1 MKKIGCIVGVVIL
14 ALVLLL
20 CGTGCSKYNS
30 MVTMQNEVENAWSMV
45 ETQYQRRAD
54 LIPNLVETVKGY
66 AAHESNTL
74 QAVTEARAKAGSIN
88 LSVDDLTEE
97 NLQKFNQAQNQ
108 LSGAMKSLLA
118 VSEAYPDLKANENFM
133 KFQDEYAG
141 TENRIQLARRDY
153 NEVAKEYNTQIALFP
168 NNIFAGF
175 FGFQKKPYFSA
186 AEGSDVAPTVKF

>member
-1 MKKIGCIVGVVIL
+1 MKNVGCIIGIVVAAIIG
-14 ALVLLL
+14 LL
-20 CGTGCSKYNS
+20 CATGCSKYNS
-30 MVTMQNEVENAWSMV
+30 MVTLQNEVETAWSNV

-88 LSVDDLTEE
+88 LTVDDLDEE
-97 NLQKFNQAQNQ
+97 TLQKFNQAQNQ

-141 TENRIQLARRDY
+141 TENRIQTARRDY
-153 NEVAKEYNTQIALFP
+153 NEVAKKYNTQIALFP

-175 FGFQKKPYFSA
+175 FGFKKKPYFSA
-186 AEGSDVAPTVKF
+186 AEGAETAPSVKF